1 MEIWPEITLLL
12 SQSHKYG
19 LSSNFR
25 SKTLS
30 LRKVE
35 NKQANFSNIEIFE
48 TSSLTYIHIY
58 ISFNLL
64 LNNFK
69 NKITGYHVNEKL
81 VSLSPIIVPLSLRNC
96 SVKLERKLVR

>member
-1 MEIWPEITLLL
+1 MQIWPEITLLL

-64 LNNFK
+64 NNFK
-69 NKITGYHVNEKL
+69 NKITGYHVEEL
-81 VSLSPIIVPLSLRNC
+81 VSLSPIIVPLSLCNC

>member
-1 MEIWPEITLLL
+1 MQIWPEITLLL

-19 LSSNFR
+19 ISSNFR

-30 LRKVE
+30 PRKVE

-69 NKITGYHVNEKL
+69 NKITGYHVEEL
-81 VSLSPIIVPLSLRNC
+81 VSLSPIIVPLSLCNC

>member
-1 MEIWPEITLLL
+1 MQIWPEITLLL
-12 SQSHKYG
+12 FQSHKYR

-35 NKQANFSNIEIFE
+35 NKQANFSNIEIFK

-69 NKITGYHVNEKL
+69 NKITGYHVEEL
-81 VSLSPIIVPLSLRNC
+81 VSLSPIIVPLSLCNC

>member
-1 MEIWPEITLLL
+1 MQIWPEITLLL

-48 TSSLTYIHIY
+48 TSSLIHIY

-69 NKITGYHVNEKL
+69 NKITGYHVNEEL
-81 VSLSPIIVPLSLRNC
+81 VSLSPIIVPLSLCNC